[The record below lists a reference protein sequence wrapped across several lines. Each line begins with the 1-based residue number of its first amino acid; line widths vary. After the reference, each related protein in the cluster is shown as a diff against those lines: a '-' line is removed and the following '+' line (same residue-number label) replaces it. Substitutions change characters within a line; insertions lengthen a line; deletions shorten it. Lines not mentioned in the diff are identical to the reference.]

1 MSAFIDIDQ
10 FCSLSSAEEYQEITS
25 KFSNNRAQ
33 LPTLFIATPKDKFT
47 SLWTKDKPTTQV
59 CFYFF
64 HLPIPLYLS

>member
-59 CFYFF
+59 WF
-64 HLPIPLYLS
+64 